1 MPSTNI
7 HQYSPSCV
15 STCLHNSSKCIM
27 LAVLSR
33 LQLVWLPQCFTD
45 TPSCASHNQTCI
57 PCSSNS
63 ASSARISPSS
73 NTRGSGTL
81 SVASEVLTCASRVQA
96 RGSELWTLRLFC
108 NLTTTASWACI
119 DHLAACGL
127 GRTRSPATSSSS
139 RVMNSRWHHYLT
151 LSILISARTVQVRE
165 FMITTG
171 VTVDR
176 PTPGLHVWVDDTRR
190 CA

>member
-1 MPSTNI
+1 MC
-7 HQYSPSCV
+7 QQSPSR
-15 STCLHNSSKCIM
+15 H
-27 LAVLSR
+27 
-33 LQLVWLPQCFTD
+33 
-45 TPSCASHNQTCI
+45 
-57 PCSSNS
+57 
-63 ASSARISPSS
+63 
-73 NTRGSGTL
+73 
-81 SVASEVLTCASRVQA
+81 SRVQV

-139 RVMNSRWHHYLT
+139 RVMNNRWHHYLT
-151 LSILISARTVQVRE
+151 LSILISARTVQVPE

-190 CA
+190 CAKIGRILTHLRLDSCPTLPLWRCCMFRALQTHGTRIRRTARKIRVTEQLSGFIGPAVCESSRV